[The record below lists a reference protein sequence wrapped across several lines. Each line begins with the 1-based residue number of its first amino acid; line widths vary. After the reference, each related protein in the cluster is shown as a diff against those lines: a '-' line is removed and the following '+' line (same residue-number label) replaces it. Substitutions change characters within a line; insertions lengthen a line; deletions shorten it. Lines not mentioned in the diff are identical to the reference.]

1 MISEYD
7 LIDAYCLACRP
18 SCITITK
25 QCNTYMQTYI
35 HILGWQHHV
44 STCRFQPELH
54 TSLQEHVLPAVEKL
68 LVSTECKYWKKE
80 NWEID

>member
-1 MISEYD
+1 
-7 LIDAYCLACRP
+7 
-18 SCITITK
+18 
-25 QCNTYMQTYI
+25 MQTYI